1 MMINYQYSY
10 LVWTLIFATAWL
22 GLYLWRKDTRK
33 EMIIISTLFGIG
45 GVLSQIVYLNDW
57 WRPETITQ
65 TSIGIE
71 DFLIG
76 FFIGG
81 LAAVIYEEVY
91 KKRIKIKEKTN
102 KKRGSTF
109 YIFPIFI
116 IIFFGSFYILKIN
129 SFYSTIM
136 AFLIST
142 GIIWIKRKDLIK
154 NSIISGILTMI
165 VGVAIYFILLAIYP
179 ELIERFWYLE
189 KGSWYRE
196 LFFGLPIEEYLFYL
210 FAGAFIGPLY
220 EYWKEGKLIN
230 IKS

>member
-1 MMINYQYSY
+1 MVNYQYFY
-10 LVWTLIFATAWL
+10 LFWVLIFAAAWI
-22 GLYLWRKDTRK
+22 GLYLWRKDIRK

-91 KKRIKIKEKTN
+91 KKRIKLKKKTN
-102 KKRGSTF
+102 KKPVSTV

-116 IIFFGSFYILKIN
+116 IIFFGSFYTLKIN
-129 SFYSTIM
+129 SFYSTMM

-154 NSIISGILTMI
+154 NSIISGILTMVI
-165 VGVAIYFILLAIYP
+165 GVAIYFILLTIYP
-179 ELIERFWYLE
+179 ESIERFWYLE
-189 KGSWYRE
+189 KGGWYRE
-196 LFFGLPIEEYLFYL
+196 LLFGLPLGEYLFYL
-210 FAGAFIGPLY
+210 SAGAFIGPLY

-230 IKS
+230 TKY